1 MWPSECCGPRKPLTA
16 VLILDGSLFPE
27 HLQGAKG
34 QGSVGGGDTGHGS
47 GQWLGRALLRTSV
60 LVLPRRL

>member
-1 MWPSECCGPRKPLTA
+1 M
-16 VLILDGSLFPE
+16 LILDGSLFPE